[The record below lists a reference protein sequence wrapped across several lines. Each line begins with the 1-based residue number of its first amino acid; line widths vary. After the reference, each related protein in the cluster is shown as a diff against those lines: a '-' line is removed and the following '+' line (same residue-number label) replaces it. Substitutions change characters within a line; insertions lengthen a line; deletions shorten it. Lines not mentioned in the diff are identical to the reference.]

1 MNYFSVSTFLCVRQI
16 SYEHLSHVFKVKYK
30 LSHTQTIWATAIL
43 STLAANLFYQPFE
56 VFMAKMTYNDA
67 KGFMN
72 VLRFLQASELG
83 LLRSLFVGF
92 RSRLA
97 SSCIFNGVYM
107 PIYALYKHKFDLHT
121 YM

>member
-1 MNYFSVSTFLCVRQI
+1 M
-16 SYEHLSHVFKVKYK
+16 KYK

-43 STLAANLFYQPFE
+43 STLAANVFFQPFE
-56 VFMAKMTYNDA
+56 VFMAKMTYNDS

-72 VLRFLQASELG
+72 VLRFLRNSELG

-97 SSCIFNGVYM
+97 SSCIFNSMYM
-107 PIYALYKHKFDLHT
+107 PLYSMYKHRFDLHT